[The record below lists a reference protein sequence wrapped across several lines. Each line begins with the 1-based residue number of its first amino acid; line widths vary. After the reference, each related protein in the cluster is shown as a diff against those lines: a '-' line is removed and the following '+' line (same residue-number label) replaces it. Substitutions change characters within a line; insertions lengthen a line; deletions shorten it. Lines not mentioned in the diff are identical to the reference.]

1 MANGFLT
8 ALQEIESFHVGWRM
22 ANPAHDST
30 EWLTS
35 LLSRWRIGH
44 QWNSNFN
51 LYTHMKPILIALA
64 TIVAVCAQ
72 TYFIGLNGLTLI
84 SIPMTI
90 YLGLLVIEKVTEK
103 KEEKA

>member
-1 MANGFLT
+1 
-8 ALQEIESFHVGWRM
+8 
-22 ANPAHDST
+22 
-30 EWLTS
+30 
-35 LLSRWRIGH
+35 
-44 QWNSNFN
+44 
-51 LYTHMKPILIALA
+51 MKSILIALA